1 MGIDPVPRIDV
12 PIEANILDDLYN
24 KFAEFRKAYDE
35 DGMTI
40 DEFERYGSRP
50 VEHYGV
56 LLTVISNYSKGRGP
70 RPRVACTVSRW
81 RWWARWP
88 GSETSG

>member
-1 MGIDPVPRIDV
+1 MVLTITSSWQKRFNASGIDPVPRIDV

-40 DEFERYGSRP
+40 DEFERYGATRRTLRGFIDG
-50 VEHYGV
+50 YLK
-56 LLTVISNYSKGRGP
+56 LLAVVQEKMVSNP
-70 RPRVACTVSRW
+70 D
-81 RWWARWP
+81 
-88 GSETSG
+88 